1 MVGKITTMETKTMQ
15 SKEFSESTYRDFCT
29 YLEDHC
35 GIVLGGSKQYL
46 VRSRLFPLI
55 EEYQLPDLTT
65 VINLTITGRNRELQ
79 KKVIDAMTTNET
91 LWFRDGYP
99 YELLHNSLLTK
110 LDKLNKPI
118 RIWSAACSS
127 GQEPYSIAIC
137 YLEYKQRNPGA
148 FSRGF
153 EIVATDLSS
162 EMLAACR
169 DGSYDDHALAR
180 GMGKERLA
188 KFFHVNGTGRHQVNE
203 EVKRLVKFQ
212 SVNLLHAYHALGKFD
227 MVFIRN
233 VLIYF
238 STDVKTKILQQIAGL
253 MSSDSILFL
262 GASESVS
269 YTDNLFSMVKASPG
283 LYYQLPK

>member
-1 MVGKITTMETKTMQ
+1 MQ
-15 SKEFSESTYRDFCT
+15 SREFSESTYRNFCA

-35 GIVLGGSKQYL
+35 GIVLGDSKQYL
-46 VRSRLFPLI
+46 VRSRLFPFI
-55 EEYQLPDLTT
+55 DEYKLPDIST
-65 VINLTITGRNRELQ
+65 VIDLTITGGNRELQ
-79 KKVIDAMTTNET
+79 LKVIDAMTTNET
-91 LWFRDGYP
+91 LWFRDSYP
-99 YELLHNSLLTK
+99 YELLHSSLLAK

-137 YLEYKQRNPGA
+137 YLEYKQRNPGS

-162 EMLAACR
+162 EMLSACR

-180 GMGKERLA
+180 GMNQERLG
-188 KFFHVNGTGRHQVNE
+188 KFFHVNGTGRHQVND

-212 SVNLLHAYHALGKFD
+212 PVNLTHAYHSLGKFD

-238 STDVKTKILQQIAGL
+238 STDVKTKILQQIAAL
-253 MSSDSILFL
+253 MSNDSILFL

-269 YTDNLFSMVKASPG
+269 YTDNLFEMVKASPG
-283 LYYQLPK
+283 LYYQLPR

>member
-1 MVGKITTMETKTMQ
+1 METAQIMQ
-15 SKEFSESTYRDFCT
+15 NREFSETTYRNFCK

-35 GIVLGGSKQYL
+35 GIVLGDAKQYL
-46 VRSRLFPLI
+46 VRSRLFPYI
-55 EEYQLPDLTT
+55 DEFKLPDLTT
-65 VINLTITGRNRELQ
+65 VIEQTISGRNRALQ
-79 KKVIDAMTTNET
+79 SKVIDAMTTNET
-91 LWFRDGYP
+91 LWFRDNYP
-99 YELLHNSLLTK
+99 YELLHNSLFDR

-137 YLEYKQRNPGA
+137 FLEYKKRNPGA
-148 FSRGF
+148 FARGF
-153 EIVATDLSS
+153 EIIATDISN
-162 EMLAACR
+162 EMLDACK

-180 GMGKERLA
+180 GMSPQRLSQ
-188 KFFHVNGTGRHQVNE
+188 FFHVNGRGRHQVND

-212 SVNLLHAYHALGKFD
+212 SFNLMGAYHSLGKFD

-238 STDVKTKILQQIAGL
+238 STDVKTKILQQIADL
-253 MSSDSILFL
+253 MHSDSILFL

-269 YTDNLFSMVKASPG
+269 FTDNLFNMVKASPG